1 MPLGHLTESE
11 ISGYLDRDLAADEYD
26 RVERHL
32 DECADCRFEVSAVAD
47 LLETESA
54 QAAFDPGAPPTAEAG
69 TAHGGPSRRGWRL
82 PLGAGVLA
90 AAALAVLVLV
100 RADGEPVGQDTT
112 GIQRFER
119 DQPAALQAHQP
130 TEGSILTREEIRF
143 AWSPSEGATYQIVL
157 TAEDG
162 ALIWSETVED
172 TSVALPP
179 TVSLADEQTYY
190 WYVDAR
196 EAGSVRRTPV
206 RSFLIRP

>member
-1 MPLGHLTESE
+1 MRLGHLTESE

-47 LLETESA
+47 LLETDAA
-54 QAAFDPGAPPTAEAG
+54 QPPADPAAPPTAEAG
-69 TAHGGPSRRGWRL
+69 RVHRGSSRRGWRL
-82 PLGAGVLA
+82 PVGAGVLA

-100 RADGEPVGQDTT
+100 RSDGDPVGADGT

-130 TEGSILTREEIRF
+130 AEGSILAREELRF
-143 AWSPSEGATYQIVL
+143 AWSPSEGATYHFVL

-162 ALIWSETVED
+162 ALIWSETVQD

-179 TVSLADEQTYY
+179 TVTLADEQTYY

-206 RSFLIRP
+206 RSFVVRP